1 MFMEMD
7 DSKPNL
13 LVVEDNESNYLLL
26 KILLRDHFNVKHAIT
41 GSDALK
47 MVEESSFAL
56 VLMDIKLPDIDGIEI
71 TKRIKEIAPE
81 LPVIAQSAYIFPEIN
96 NKAIEAGCSC
106 FISKPIKK
114 DILYEAVKKYVRK

>member
-1 MFMEMD
+1 MEMD
-7 DSKPNL
+7 DSRPNL
-13 LVVEDNESNYLLL
+13 LVVEDNDSNYLLL
-26 KILLRDHFNVKHAIT
+26 KVLLRDHFNVKQART

-47 MVEESSFAL
+47 MVEENYFAL
-56 VLMDIKLPDIDGIEI
+56 VLMDIKLPDIDGIET
-71 TKRIKEIAPE
+71 TKRIKEIVPE

-114 DILYEAVKKYVRK
+114 DILYEAVNKYLRE